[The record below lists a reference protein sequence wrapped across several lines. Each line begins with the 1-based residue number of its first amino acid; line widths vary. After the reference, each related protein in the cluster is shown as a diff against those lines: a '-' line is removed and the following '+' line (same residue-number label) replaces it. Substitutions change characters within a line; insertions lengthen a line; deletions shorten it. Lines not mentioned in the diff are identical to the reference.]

1 MSDQAGFRAQQRF
14 SDPAEAVP
22 AEWTAPTPPNGLP
35 LGYASRPLVPQHD
48 DPPPYLDLST
58 VALLGQPKRAPSQG
72 WRKWLYLASFKL
84 INVGESPK
92 VNPPQQPG
100 RPGEAAAARLLPHR
114 AAVVEGRGRQDDDH
128 RDAWRD
134 VRVDPR

>member
-1 MSDQAGFRAQQRF
+1 M
-14 SDPAEAVP
+14 P
-22 AEWTAPTPPNGLP
+22 AEWTAPTPPEGFAPVAAGRHRGPALP
-35 LGYASRPLVPQHD
+35 QPGPIEPALTGPATLEPALSDPATP

-92 VNPPQQPG
+92 VIHLNSLVAQVQ
-100 RPGEAAAARLLPHR
+100 RPLRGCYRIALLSLKGG
-114 AAVVEGRGRQDDDH
+114 VG
-128 RDAWRD
+128 
-134 VRVDPR
+134 